1 MNTKTFIPIFLIF
14 VTISIVSLSGCE
26 RIQQVILSEPTPSDA
41 VSTVKIGVIHPS
53 GLAPSFIKGAELA
66 RTQVN
71 ESGGLLRM
79 PVEFIVMDNQGDSE
93 LPDAAES
100 VRIAKALIEQEGV
113 VAILGPL
120 LSTNAIQVGPVVTKL
135 RRPLITGSSGE
146 GSSGEKVTSTGEF
159 VFITVAPSAVQGM
172 KTAQFALHPTE
183 LNAKTAATIRQAGDV
198 YSSVVADAFEENFQK
213 LGGELVASEVYQHG
227 DRNFTAQLTNI
238 QAAAPDV
245 LLIAGFNPEIPLF
258 ALEVRN
264 MNIDAIF
271 IGTNGW
277 DEPDKLLGTLD
288 DNAPLEGSYFTRNF
302 NVGHVSAPAF
312 VKAYTAMYME
322 PPDAPSARGYDA
334 MLLLAHAIKN
344 AGTLDP
350 DAIRDALAATT
361 NYQGATAIL
370 YLDENRHPIKYLE
383 LYRIRNGKIELYKV
397 ITP

>member
-1 MNTKTFIPIFLIF
+1 MKTKIFLTLI
-14 VTISIVSLSGCE
+14 TILVISVSGCE
-26 RIQQVILSEPTPSDA
+26 RIQQVILSESAPSDA

-53 GLAPSFIKGAELA
+53 GLAPNFIKGAELA
-66 RTQVN
+66 RSQIN
-71 ESGGLLRM
+71 EAGGLLGM

-100 VRIAKALIEQEGV
+100 VRIAKALIEQEDV

-120 LSTNAIQVGPVVTKL
+120 LSTNAIQVGPVVTEL

-183 LNAKTAATIRQAGDV
+183 LNAKTAATIRQAGDL

-227 DRNFTAQLTNI
+227 DRNFTAQLTKI

-312 VKAYTAMYME
+312 VKAYTAMYLE

-334 MLLLAHAIKN
+334 MSLLAFAIKN

-370 YLDENRHPIKYLE
+370 YFDENRHPIKYLE
-383 LYRIRNGKIELYKV
+383 LYKIRNGKIELYKV

>member
-1 MNTKTFIPIFLIF
+1 MNTKTFIPIFLTF
-14 VTISIVSLSGCE
+14 VAISIISVSGCE
-26 RIQQVILSEPTPSDA
+26 RIRHVIMSETLTPDT
-41 VSTVKIGVIHPS
+41 VSPVRVGVIYPS
-53 GLAPSFIKGAELA
+53 GLAPNFIKGAELA
-66 RTQVN
+66 RSQVN
-71 ESGGLLRM
+71 EAGGLLGM

-100 VRIAKALIEQEGV
+100 VHIAKLLIEQGGV

-120 LSTNAIQVGPVVTKL
+120 LSTNSMRVGPVVTEL
-135 RRPLITGSSGE
+135 RHPIITGSSGE
-146 GSSGEKVTSTGEF
+146 EVTSTGEF
-159 VFITVAPSAVQGM
+159 VFITVAPSSVQGA
-172 KTAQFALHPTE
+172 KTARFALDSVE
-183 LNAKTAATIRQAGDV
+183 LNAKTAATIRQAGDA
-198 YSSVVADAFEENFQK
+198 YSSIVADAFEENFQK
-213 LGGELVASEVYQHG
+213 FGGELVASEVYRHG
-227 DRNFTAQLTNI
+227 DRNFTAQLTKI

-264 MNIDAIF
+264 MDIDAIF

-277 DEPDKLLGTLD
+277 DEPDKLLGTLN

-302 NVGHVSAPAF
+302 NVGSVSAPAF

-334 MLLLAHAIKN
+334 MSLLALAIKN

-350 DAIRDALAATT
+350 DAVRDALANTI

-370 YLDENRHPIKYLE
+370 HFDENRHPVKYLE
-383 LYRIRNGKIELYKV
+383 LYKIRNGRIELYKV